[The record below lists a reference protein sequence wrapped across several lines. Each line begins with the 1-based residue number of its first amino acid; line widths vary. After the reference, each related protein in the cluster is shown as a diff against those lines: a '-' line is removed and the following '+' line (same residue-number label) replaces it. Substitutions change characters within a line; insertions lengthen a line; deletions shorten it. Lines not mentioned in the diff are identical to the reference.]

1 MRRIKKKKII
11 YIYIYIMNIL
21 LNIWQNNIK
30 CYLNVSSFY
39 KIKTKS
45 ISDVLVPCILV
56 FGIMEMQGL
65 VGNPNPHSYLTF
77 ECSVFGI
84 LKWIWGSA
92 IRWSWCSRMNVRFE
106 ARTLKNVSTV
116 SNNFEF
122 RITVNLNTPEVVMI
136 IATSKVF
143 DHRVSRLTL
152 QNCFLIN
159 VESRQTLDALRTLK
173 HVSEFSWVF
182 FISRSHL
189 I

>member
-1 MRRIKKKKII
+1 
-11 YIYIYIMNIL
+11 MNIL

-84 LKWIWGSA
+84 LKWI
-92 IRWSWCSRMNVRFE
+92 
-106 ARTLKNVSTV
+106 
-116 SNNFEF
+116 
-122 RITVNLNTPEVVMI
+122 
-136 IATSKVF
+136 
-143 DHRVSRLTL
+143 
-152 QNCFLIN
+152 
-159 VESRQTLDALRTLK
+159 
-173 HVSEFSWVF
+173 
-182 FISRSHL
+182 
-189 I
+189 